1 MAVIAALS
9 SGNVGLRQ
17 IRQRDANEWRC
28 VRARNRD
35 WLGPWDATS
44 PIGAVDV
51 PPTFSAMVR
60 GLRAEAR
67 NGRTLP
73 WVITNRGRLV
83 GQLTIG
89 GIVKGSLRSA
99 HAGYWVDRDL
109 AGQGIVPTA
118 LAMGIDHC
126 FWSLKLHRIEINIR
140 PENGASRRVV
150 EKLGLRYEGLRA
162 QYLHI
167 DGQWRDHLSFA
178 ITAEEVPAGLLSRFL
193 ASRSR
198 GMGSGRTYDDRAESR
213 EQVDS

>member
-1 MAVIAALS
+1 MAAIATLR
-9 SGNVGLRQ
+9 SGSIGLRQ
-17 IRQRDANEWRC
+17 IRQRDANEWRS

-44 PIGAVDV
+44 PMGLADV

-60 GLRAEAR
+60 GLSAEAR
-67 NGRTLP
+67 HGRTLP
-73 WVITNRGRLV
+73 WVIINHDRLV

-99 HAGYWVDRDL
+99 HAGYWVDREQ

-126 FWSLKLHRIEINIR
+126 FWSLKLHRVEINIR

-150 EKLGLRYEGLRA
+150 EKLGLRYEGLRS

-167 DGQWRDHLSFA
+167 NGQWRDHLSFA
-178 ITAEEVPAGLLSRFL
+178 ITVDEVPDGLLARFL
-193 ASRSR
+193 EGSSR
-198 GMGSGRTYDDRAESR
+198 GLGSGRTYDGRAEAR
-213 EQVDS
+213 FRT